1 MPNNSQNDIDQNGGY
16 KILNIPQPQPEQLA
30 QPIKKNPQQ
39 VIAKRNNNLKK
50 MPQPPA
56 QLPAQPQPAQIQ
68 QPIVN
73 APKNNRSKSKSR
85 SRSSSRGSS
94 KSSNRS
100 SSKSSNKDSKSTKSN
115 SRSTRKPKYQNG
127 NQHIIAKL
135 FGKNNVNQKALHEL
149 IKMLQ

>member
-56 QLPAQPQPAQIQ
+56 QPQPAQIQ

-73 APKNNRSKSKSR
+73 TPKNNRSKSK

-100 SSKSSNKDSKSTKSN
+100 SSRSSNKDSKSTKSN